1 MKRYFDKNDN
11 SYNNYCDEVDESYMV
26 EIPNDGKPY
35 GFIGDEIVDIS
46 NTTEY
51 QAKIKAREN
60 AVKKAAFQAQI
71 DELDKKR
78 VRAGFEPSIKDETTG
93 QTWLEYYNLQV
104 QELREQI
111 ANLG

>member
-11 SYNNYCDEVDESYMV
+11 SYNNYCDEVDGSYMV
-26 EIPNDGKPY
+26 EIPDDGKPY
-35 GFIGDEIVDIS
+35 GFIGDEIADIS
-46 NTTEY
+46 NTHEY

-78 VRAGFEPSIKDETTG
+78 VRAGFEPSVKDETTG

-104 QELREQI
+104 QELRNQLAE
-111 ANLG
+111 LG